1 MNLQAFF
8 YRALENKPKNWME
21 SLVGN
26 FFSFLII
33 LNILAL
39 MCSTIASLQ
48 VYSSYFFW
56 FEIFSLSVFSV
67 EYLLRIWVSPLRK
80 DFISYRNEIIH
91 TFMLFDLCVI
101 LPGILSL
108 FFPGIMDMRTLRII
122 RVFRIFRLKQYSDS
136 LSHIFAI
143 IHEHRKDLISAFS
156 LIFMGVVI
164 ASTFMYYAERD
175 LQPEKLSSIPDAL
188 YWGFITLSTI
198 GYGDITPVSGI
209 GKVITII
216 TALMGVAIYALPTSI
231 LGAAFYAELRS
242 KEAQKILLLKK
253 QLEKLRKKNEYLAL
267 LLKENRSS
275 KEKSSQKSW
284 WKKIF

>member
-8 YRALENKPKNWME
+8 YRALENKPKNWAE

-33 LNILAL
+33 LNIIAL
-39 MCSTIASLQ
+39 ILSTVESFH
-48 VYSSYFFW
+48 VYSGLFFW
-56 FEIFSLSVFSV
+56 FEIFSLSIFSV
-67 EYLLRIWVSPLRK
+67 EYFLRLWVSPLK
-80 DFISYRNEIIH
+80 KNFISYQNEVLH
-91 TFMLFDLCVI
+91 LFMIFDLLVI
-101 LPGILSL
+101 LPGVLSL
-108 FFPGIMDMRTLRII
+108 FFPGVMDMRTLRII

-136 LSHIFAI
+136 LSHIFSI

-198 GYGDITPVSGI
+198 GYGDITPISGI

-253 QLEKLRKKNEYLAL
+253 QLEKLRKKNEHLTL
-267 LLKENRSS
+267 LLEKNPSS
-275 KEKSSQKSW
+275 KEKSSKKSW